1 MNQKADKVCGLDV
14 HKRFVM
20 AAIMIKGV
28 TDPIIER
35 FSTDGPGLPIA
46 RLARRAWCPGVLPWK
61 AQGYTGGSYT
71 GHYMTVSR

>member
-46 RLARRAWCPGVLPWK
+46 RLARRAWCRACCHGKHRDILEDRILVI
-61 AQGYTGGSYT
+61 T
-71 GHYMTVSR
+71 